1 MIPLERAPQEEQNSA
16 NLISVAPCVMLCC
29 VYLPSRVPLRH
40 GARVLVDPGDQKT
53 FDDVL
58 SGKITEAPKSS
69 EYKYRL
75 TIINA
80 SLVIMLHHSALPK
93 VFSSLPRP
101 L

>member
-69 EYKYRL
+69 EYRL
-75 TIINA
+75 IIINA
-80 SLVIMLHHSALPK
+80 SLTVIMLYHSALPK